1 MKLSYSEAFVD
12 APYFYRYNTLDTYY
26 GGEDMLSEYLHSF
39 QASVTRHHLIKGL
52 DVEINGFYNVATN
65 LVYPQGINYWNSG
78 TMKNIGLELT
88 SIYKR
93 NKLYINGNVTWQHL
107 VSAEDYK
114 TSGNRIYNIPEW
126 SANLNAYYEVIKN
139 LRVNAGFNYYSGQ
152 ISTFERPDEM
162 WAPIISETDIPS
174 RMVANLGATYKIKMF
189 EISGHIY
196 NLFNHGYEQGG
207 TSIGPIRQQGRWAM
221 INLTLN
227 I

>member
-1 MKLSYSEAFVD
+1 
-12 APYFYRYNTLDTYY
+12 
-26 GGEDMLSEYLHSF
+26 
-39 QASVTRHHLIKGL
+39 
-52 DVEINGFYNVATN
+52 
-65 LVYPQGINYWNSG
+65 
-78 TMKNIGLELT
+78 
-88 SIYKR
+88 
-93 NKLYINGNVTWQHL
+93 
-107 VSAEDYK
+107 
-114 TSGNRIYNIPEW
+114 
-126 SANLNAYYEVIKN
+126 
-139 LRVNAGFNYYSGQ
+139 
-152 ISTFERPDEM
+152 M